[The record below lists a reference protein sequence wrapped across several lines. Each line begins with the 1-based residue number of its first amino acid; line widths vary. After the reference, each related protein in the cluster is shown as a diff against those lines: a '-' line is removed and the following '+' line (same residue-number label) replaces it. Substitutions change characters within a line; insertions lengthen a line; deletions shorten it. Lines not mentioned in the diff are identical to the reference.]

1 MARIRSVKP
10 ELCTS
15 ETMAEVSAVAERTFI
30 RLWTHCDDEGR
41 CKDNPKLLKAA
52 LFPLHD
58 DVTTADVDAHL
69 WELSDC
75 GLIVRYSIDGDPYL
89 HVPSWH
95 EHQKPQKRQVSKL
108 PAPEGADDQPTQH
121 QSRTT
126 TRPLPEPYGP
136 VVEGRGRGVV
146 AGDVEV
152 DTSALIGPQL
162 PVVADPPP
170 LGDEQIEQR
179 TNRAVGILANL
190 RSLGGDNPG
199 ALARH
204 IGENLPDHERAEL
217 RELIAAG
224 TDPKDA
230 AHQLADPLRGLEPT
244 AVRGPDPA
252 AVVAARKAAG
262 RREADTKHRL
272 ADMRGEKPARPPA
285 DLRTHLRPVPDAAR
299 PAGEEHTG

>member
-58 DVTTADVDAHL
+58 DVTTADVDDHL

-75 GLIVRYSIDGDPYL
+75 GLIVRYSIAGDPYL

-108 PAPEGADDQPTQH
+108 PAPEGADEQAIQH
-121 QSRTT
+121 QSRTA

-146 AGDVEV
+146 VGDVEV
-152 DTSALIGPQL
+152 ATSALIGPQL
-162 PVVADPPP
+162 PVVAPEPTLD
-170 LGDEQIEQR
+170 DEQIEQR

-190 RSLGGDNPG
+190 RAIGGDNPPG
-199 ALARH
+199 LARH
-204 IGENLPDHERAEL
+204 IGETLPDHERAEL
-217 RELIAAG
+217 RELIAGG

-230 AHQLADPLRGLEPT
+230 AAALADPLRGLDPGT
-244 AVRGPDPA
+244 ARTGPDPA
-252 AVVAARKAAG
+252 ATAAAREAAA
-262 RREADTKHRL
+262 RREAETKDRL
-272 ADMRGEKPARPPA
+272 AAMRTQKPGRPPA
-285 DLRTHLRPVPDAAR
+285 DLRTHLRSVDPDR
-299 PAGEEHTG
+299 VREKNTG